1 MLTRCLQY
9 YVDITLGGQNFTVLL
24 DTGSTDLWV
33 YTAGKDVKFTNTT
46 NLDASLHYGI
56 GSVDGII
63 QFTELKLGDF
73 TIPNQV
79 FINATE
85 VTDMQLDTYQGIMG
99 MAFDNTDIYQKIQS
113 AWGTD
118 AANSLARAPIT
129 NIFAQDPTLPNNF
142 DVQLGRTSELEDIAD
157 GVFVISDH
165 GEGFENVTKTP
176 QLPRV
181 APDHWSI
188 VMDAM
193 LVNGKSF
200 AFNKSRISGVP
211 SGKVV
216 AALDTGFSFP
226 PIPGA
231 AVDAIYSSIPGALFD
246 PYSSFWL
253 VPCDASTNLTFVF
266 AGQEFP
272 VHPIDLTY
280 PNTIELEVNGTL
292 TNVTACINTYQAST
306 LDPRSFTGFDLI
318 LGDAFLRNVYAS
330 FDYGDYYPGNHTNGL
345 PFVQMLPTTDASKMW
360 QEFHDERA
368 ATLAELPPVIDPA
381 AIIQAE
387 KALQE
392 SAADEDLH
400 KTGMV
405 AGAAASSD
413 EDSSSGD
420 SWGKK
425 YGTIALGFLA
435 ANLLIG
441 VVLLVV
447 TVTMCVR
454 GVKGKSVRYAPVRF
468 KDNADDYERRALKYS
483 D

>member
-1 MLTRCLQY
+1 M
-9 YVDITLGGQNFTVLL
+9 

-56 GSVDGII
+56 GSVDGVI

-73 TIPNQV
+73 TIPNQGTHAIALVTAEVAQCVRDYVV

-165 GEGFENVTKTP
+165 GEGFESVTKAP

-216 AALDTGFSFP
+216 AALDTGYSFP

-231 AVDAIYSSIPGALFD
+231 AVDAIYSTIPGALFD

-266 AGQEFP
+266 A
-272 VHPIDLTY
+272 
-280 PNTIELEVNGTL
+280 
-292 TNVTACINTYQAST
+292 
-306 LDPRSFTGFDLI
+306 
-318 LGDAFLRNVYAS
+318 
-330 FDYGDYYPGNHTNGL
+330 
-345 PFVQMLPTTDASKMW
+345 
-360 QEFHDERA
+360 
-368 ATLAELPPVIDPA
+368 
-381 AIIQAE
+381 
-387 KALQE
+387 
-392 SAADEDLH
+392 
-400 KTGMV
+400 
-405 AGAAASSD
+405 
-413 EDSSSGD
+413 
-420 SWGKK
+420 
-425 YGTIALGFLA
+425 
-435 ANLLIG
+435 
-441 VVLLVV
+441 
-447 TVTMCVR
+447 
-454 GVKGKSVRYAPVRF
+454 
-468 KDNADDYERRALKYS
+468 
-483 D
+483 